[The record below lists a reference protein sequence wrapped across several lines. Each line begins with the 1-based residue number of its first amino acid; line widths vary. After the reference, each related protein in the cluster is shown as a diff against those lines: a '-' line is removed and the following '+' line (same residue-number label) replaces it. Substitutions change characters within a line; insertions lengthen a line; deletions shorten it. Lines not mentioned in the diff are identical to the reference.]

1 MFRFLS
7 ILVFSLL
14 SFVVLPYDYFE
25 NHNSIKNERCNNLSQ
40 LSTTLSGS
48 VAFTNVSVIPM
59 TEKGLVMENQTV
71 VVKDGLINMVTN
83 GKIKFKKGTTII
95 NGSGKYLIPGLAEMH
110 GHVPPTHPPANAPS
124 YFNDEYVEN
133 TLFLYVAA
141 GITTVRGML
150 GYDHQLELKEKVIS
164 GELIGPNL
172 YLAGPSFNGNSI
184 NSPNEAREKVKQQKE
199 EGWDLLK
206 IHPGL
211 TLAEY
216 NAMAETA
223 NEVGITFGGH
233 VPSDVGIER
242 AIEAGQLT
250 MDHLDGYVAFLNA
263 YEDTEFEIKMT
274 EIIQKTAESGVWVV
288 PTQALWETIIGAGDY
303 DVMKEY
309 DELKYIPQA
318 VRNGYN
324 NWVSTN
330 IENNSNLNIN
340 DALEHAEVRQKL
352 LSKMNDAGVKILMG
366 TDAPQLF
373 SVPGFSIHREL
384 PKMVDAGMT
393 AYEILETGTVHV
405 GEYFKEKANFG
416 TIEKGKR
423 ADLILVNQNP
433 LDDISNIQDHSGVMV
448 QGQWFSREMIDQKL
462 TEIEAKYK

>member
-1 MFRFLS
+1 MLK
-7 ILVFSLL
+7 FSLFAIPFL
-14 SFVVLPYDYFE
+14 VYTLPFNFTPNEDCIPVNRTEETIAF
-25 NHNSIKNERCNNLSQ
+25 KNV
-40 LSTTLSGS
+40 T
-48 VAFTNVSVIPM
+48 VIPM
-59 TEKGLVMENQTV
+59 TAENVVLENQTV
-71 VVKDGLINMVTN
+71 VIVGNKISLVSPSKNVDLAEDVPTIDGT
-83 GKIKFKKGTTII
+83 GKF
-95 NGSGKYLIPGLAEMH
+95 LIPGLAEMH

-150 GYDHQLELKEKVIS
+150 GYNHQLELKDKVNS
-164 GELIGPNL
+164 GEIIGPNL
-172 YLAGPSFNGNSI
+172 YLAGPSFNGNTVS
-184 NSPNEAREKVKQQKE
+184 SPEQAREKVIQQKN

-223 NEVGITFGGH
+223 NEIGITFGGH
-233 VPSDVGIER
+233 VPADVGIER

-250 MDHLDGYVAFLNA
+250 MDHLDGYVAYLSS
-263 YEDTEFEIKMT
+263 FEGAERDSKMA
-274 EIIQKTAESGVWVV
+274 EIIQKTVENSVWLV

-303 DVMKEY
+303 DAMKNY

-324 NWVSTN
+324 NWVANN
-330 IENNSNLNIN
+330 IDNNTNLNVG
-340 DALEHAEVRQKL
+340 DALDHAELRREL
-352 LSKMNDAGVKILMG
+352 LQKMNEAGAMILMG

-384 PKMVDAGMT
+384 PAMVEAGMT
-393 AYEILETGTVHV
+393 PYEIIETGTKNV
-405 GEYFKEKANFG
+405 GLYFSDRANFG
-416 TIEKGKR
+416 TIEPGKR
-423 ADLILVNQNP
+423 ADLILVDKNP
-433 LDDISNIQDHSGVMV
+433 LEDVANIQQHSGVMV
-448 QGQWFSREMIDQKL
+448 RGKWLSKEMIETKL
-462 TEIEAKYK
+462 SEIEASYN

>member
-1 MFRFLS
+1 MFKSALIVIPFL
-7 ILVFSLL
+7 VYM
-14 SFVVLPYDYFE
+14 LPFNFISDE
-25 NHNSIKNERCNNLSQ
+25 GCMLIKGTEE
-40 LSTTLSGS
+40 T
-48 VAFTNVSVIPM
+48 VAFTNVTVIPM
-59 TEKGLVMENQTV
+59 TEDGKLLTNQTV
-71 VVKDGLINMVTN
+71 VVVGNRIRIISPSQNVELDENVTE
-83 GKIKFKKGTTII
+83 ID
-95 NGSGKYLIPGLAEMH
+95 GSGKFLIPGLAEMH

-150 GYDHQLELKEKVIS
+150 GYDHQLELKEKVNS

-172 YLAGPSFNGNSI
+172 YLAGPSFNGNTVS
-184 NSPNEAREKVKQQKE
+184 SPSQAREKVIQQKN

-216 NAMAETA
+216 SAMAETA

-233 VPSDVGIER
+233 VPADVGIER

-250 MDHLDGYVAFLNA
+250 MDHLDGYVAYLSA
-263 YEDTEFEIKMT
+263 FEGAERDSKME
-274 EIIQKTAESGVWVV
+274 EIIQKTIEHNVWLV

-303 DVMKEY
+303 DAMKKY

-324 NWVSTN
+324 NWVTNN
-330 IENNSNLNIN
+330 IENNTNLNVGE
-340 DALEHAEVRQKL
+340 ALDHAELRREL
-352 LSKMNDAGVKILMG
+352 LQKMNDAGALILMG

-384 PKMVDAGMT
+384 PAMVEAGMT
-393 AYEILETGTVHV
+393 PYEIIETGTKNV
-405 GEYFKEKANFG
+405 GLYFSDRTNFG
-416 TIEKGKR
+416 TIEVGKR
-423 ADLILVNQNP
+423 ADLILVDKNP
-433 LDDISNIQDHSGVMV
+433 LEDVANIQQHSGVMV
-448 QGQWFSREMIDQKL
+448 RGKWLSKEFIDNKL
-462 TEIEAKYK
+462 AEIESGYN